1 MEFAAQAVAAGAVAV
16 VTDSAGAEIAQNT
29 EALSSGIELLVVPN
43 PRAVAGAAI
52 SRLYG
57 SPSQAMTTVGVT
69 GTNGKTSVTH
79 FLLDAWR
86 STEEFHD
93 CALLGT
99 LGAAVPMHL
108 ELQGATGFTTP
119 EADLLQWQLASFRD
133 HGVRAVAM
141 EVSSHSLHLHRV
153 DGTHFDVVIFTNLS
167 QDHLDLHGTMDQYFL
182 AKARLFAPQFSNHA
196 VICVDDEWGQALV
209 DRARVEGLVVTTYGF
224 APSDWH
230 IQSTN
235 EHSCEVAVAGE
246 LLTFPLPGPGDFTA
260 ANVVAAA
267 AALHATGR
275 SLPEVQ
281 NMLQSLRSVPGRME
295 LVSSSSHDQPR
306 VIVDYAHSPAAIETV
321 LAAAR
326 PPSGRLI
333 AVLGAGGDRD
343 SSKRPLM
350 GDAASA
356 ADIVVITD
364 DNPRSEN
371 PSAIRDEIRNRVT
384 APVCEEIADRAEA
397 IAWAVA
403 AATHEDTVVI
413 LGKGAET
420 GQTYGSTTVPFDDRE
435 QARRALALRSA
446 Q

>member
-1 MEFAAQAVAAGAVAV
+1 MNMSVGEFSRPTVTPVPVSEVAAWVGCASNNATEVRGAVIDSRRVCEGDVWFALPGAFTHAMEFAAQAVAAGAVAV

-153 DGTHFDVVIFTNLS
+153 DGTHFDVVIFTNL
-167 QDHLDLHGTMDQYFL
+167 
-182 AKARLFAPQFSNHA
+182 
-196 VICVDDEWGQALV
+196 
-209 DRARVEGLVVTTYGF
+209 
-224 APSDWH
+224 
-230 IQSTN
+230 
-235 EHSCEVAVAGE
+235 
-246 LLTFPLPGPGDFTA
+246 
-260 ANVVAAA
+260 
-267 AALHATGR
+267 
-275 SLPEVQ
+275 
-281 NMLQSLRSVPGRME
+281 
-295 LVSSSSHDQPR
+295 
-306 VIVDYAHSPAAIETV
+306 
-321 LAAAR
+321 
-326 PPSGRLI
+326 
-333 AVLGAGGDRD
+333 
-343 SSKRPLM
+343 
-350 GDAASA
+350 
-356 ADIVVITD
+356 
-364 DNPRSEN
+364 
-371 PSAIRDEIRNRVT
+371 
-384 APVCEEIADRAEA
+384 
-397 IAWAVA
+397 
-403 AATHEDTVVI
+403 
-413 LGKGAET
+413 
-420 GQTYGSTTVPFDDRE
+420 
-435 QARRALALRSA
+435 
-446 Q
+446 

>member
-1 MEFAAQAVAAGAVAV
+1 
-16 VTDSAGAEIAQNT
+16 
-29 EALSSGIELLVVPN
+29 
-43 PRAVAGAAI
+43 
-52 SRLYG
+52 
-57 SPSQAMTTVGVT
+57 
-69 GTNGKTSVTH
+69 
-79 FLLDAWR
+79 
-86 STEEFHD
+86 
-93 CALLGT
+93 
-99 LGAAVPMHL
+99 
-108 ELQGATGFTTP
+108 
-119 EADLLQWQLASFRD
+119 
-133 HGVRAVAM
+133 
-141 EVSSHSLHLHRV
+141 
-153 DGTHFDVVIFTNLS
+153 
-167 QDHLDLHGTMDQYFL
+167 
-182 AKARLFAPQFSNHA
+182 
-196 VICVDDEWGQALV
+196 
-209 DRARVEGLVVTTYGF
+209 
-224 APSDWH
+224 
-230 IQSTN
+230 
-235 EHSCEVAVAGE
+235 
-246 LLTFPLPGPGDFTA
+246 
-260 ANVVAAA
+260 
-267 AALHATGR
+267 
-275 SLPEVQ
+275 
-281 NMLQSLRSVPGRME
+281 VPGRME